1 MNWSELKI
9 LAARRE
15 IIPVVVTGY
24 HETGDAI
31 VVDVAY
37 EEATGFI
44 PASRMALPPD
54 HDVELL
60 LTDLIGQEIDAVI
73 AGLDDGVFAAD
84 RTSAMQRI
92 RDRTPLSPETV
103 VRARIRY
110 VLPNVLY
117 AETSGRLIRV
127 DREAAVRRRTPTLR
141 LVYAPGEEKDI
152 RIENVI
158 SPPTEAVPEIY
169 SGNIIAITE
178 NPYAKAMYRP
188 GARLRATVLRVF
200 DRSISLSFEP
210 EVIGF
215 AHLPRYPVDPGD
227 EVIVEIDSAKPDEM
241 KILATIIR
249 KIGSR
254 MPGKAVIRRQRGRY

>member
-1 MNWSELKI
+1 MQWSELKI

-15 IIPVVVTGY
+15 IVPVVVTGF

-37 EEATGFI
+37 GEATGFI

-84 RTSAMQRI
+84 RLSAMQRI
-92 RDRTPLSPETV
+92 RGRTPLSPETV
-103 VRARIRY
+103 VRARIRH

-117 AETSGRLIRV
+117 AEAAGRLIRV
-127 DREAAVRRRTPTLR
+127 EHDAAVRRRTPTLR
-141 LVYAPGEEKDI
+141 LVYAPGDEKDV
-152 RIENVI
+152 RIEKVV
-158 SPPTEAVPEIY
+158 SPPAEDAPEIY
-169 SGNIIAITE
+169 AGNIIAVAE

-215 AHLPRYPVDPGD
+215 AHLPRYPVAPGD
-227 EVIVEIDSAKPDEM
+227 EVIVKIDSVNPDEM
-241 KILATIIR
+241 KIFATIIR
-249 KIGSR
+249 RVGAR
-254 MPGKAVIRRQRGRY
+254 MPGKAVIRRRGRY